1 MWATSFHSWQR
12 QGQDRVGALEKTF
25 QSFEARL
32 KKDLTV
38 VGTYLLEEDKILS
51 IWLEGWQELA
61 WNPGDVREQA

>member
-12 QGQDRVGALEKTF
+12 QGQDRVEALEKTF

-51 IWLEGWQELA
+51 IWHEGWQELA